1 MHKSLGLMQRPGM
14 GASNWHEASECRMR
28 LATHLTSGL
37 FGFLLAAEAEDLRH
51 HKRAGGDWN
60 DRKEIAKPCVMEG
73 LTCALTHRGGCSDAS
88 QKDKSDLAALRKKAD
103 SLEEEIEHLDSC
115 IADLNKDLL
124 KQQVSS
130 LGIHN
135 SSSMRSSPTTTSFG
149 YTPPCPPKRAQTMP
163 DTDRACSCH
172 QIREFRDQTLIAIKA
187 PSGTTLAVPY
197 SHERGPN
204 GDSEPRYQIGLKVP
218 SRSGHSFWFSLW
230 GRVLTAL
237 ALAPLQIFL
246 KSQSGPVSFFKV
258 STPGG
263 VEDEEMEDG
272 DGYDMHRAVR
282 EVHGT
287 STRCLG
293 LMRRGVG
300 AAGMGAEEAGM
311 MPGIEGDAMAE
322 EEDAE
327 LKGGGARLEA
337 EAEGLEE
344 IEGLAGFSDFY
355 AC

>member
-1 MHKSLGLMQRPGM
+1 MAGPDKDKDKGTAGRADGSLGK
-14 GASNWHEASECRMR
+14 
-28 LATHLTSGL
+28 LTKSFVALVQKAPNGVIDL
-37 FGFLLAAEAEDLRH
+37 NNAAAELDVR
-51 HKRAGGDWN
+51 KRRIYDITN
-60 DRKEIAKPCVMEG
+60 VLEG
-73 LTCALTHRGGCSDAS
+73 IGMIEKKSPNHVLWKGGGCSDAS

-124 KQQVSS
+124 KQQWDPQFEQHAFVTYDDI
-130 LGIHN
+130 L
-135 SSSMRSSPTTTSFG
+135 R
-149 YTPPCPPKRAQTMP
+149 
-163 DTDRACSCH
+163 
-172 QIREFRDQTLIAIKA
+172 IREFRDQTLIAIKA

-204 GDSEPRYQIGLKVP
+204 GDSEPRYQI
-218 SRSGHSFWFSLW
+218 
-230 GRVLTAL
+230 
-237 ALAPLQIFL
+237 FL

-272 DGYDMHRAVR
+272 DGYDMHR
-282 EVHGT
+282 
-287 STRCLG
+287 
-293 LMRRGVG
+293 

>member
-1 MHKSLGLMQRPGM
+1 MHSTPP
-14 GASNWHEASECRMR
+14 
-28 LATHLTSGL
+28 ATSIPSPAHHNQSHNLLSFLRISIVVCDLFLTI
-37 FGFLLAAEAEDLRH
+37 
-51 HKRAGGDWN
+51 
-60 DRKEIAKPCVMEG
+60 IA
-73 LTCALTHRGGCSDAS
+73 CS
-88 QKDKSDLAALRKKAD
+88 
-103 SLEEEIEHLDSC
+103 
-115 IADLNKDLL
+115 
-124 KQQVSS
+124 
-130 LGIHN
+130 GIHN

-204 GDSEPRYQIGLKVP
+204 GDSEPRYQVQTTARDYFLQIGLKVP

-272 DGYDMHRAVR
+272 DGYDMHRA
-282 EVHGT
+282 GT
-287 STRCLG
+287 
-293 LMRRGVG
+293 V
-300 AAGMGAEEAGM
+300 
-311 MPGIEGDAMAE
+311 
-322 EEDAE
+322 
-327 LKGGGARLEA
+327 
-337 EAEGLEE
+337 
-344 IEGLAGFSDFY
+344 
-355 AC
+355 